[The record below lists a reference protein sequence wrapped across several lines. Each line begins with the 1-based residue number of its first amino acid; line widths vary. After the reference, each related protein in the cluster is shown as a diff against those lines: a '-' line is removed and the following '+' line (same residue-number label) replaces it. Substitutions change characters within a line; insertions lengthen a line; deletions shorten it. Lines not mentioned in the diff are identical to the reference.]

1 MTNIPTKTILVT
13 TGATS
18 PFPSLLSAALSAP
31 FLATVQSLGYSNLRV
46 QYGDCEKL
54 FRALSTA
61 ALPSCGSIELTGFGF
76 TDDLRTEVTHADLV
90 ISHAGSGSIL
100 DALRFQKR
108 LVVVANSALMDN
120 HQKELAEELGGVG
133 YLVEGFVENLHEA
146 VTKAESFEFKHFP
159 ASGSEKFCSILD
171 EEVGL
176 NLD

>member
-1 MTNIPTKTILVT
+1 MSNTPTKTILVT

-18 PFPSLLSAALSAP
+18 PFPSLLSASLSAT
-31 FLATVQSLGYSNLRV
+31 FLATLQSLGYTALRI

-54 FRALSTA
+54 FRTLSAA

-100 DALRFQKR
+100 DALRYQKR
-108 LVVVANSALMDN
+108 LVVVANGALMDN

-146 VTKAESFEFKHFP
+146 VTKAEGFEFKHFP
-159 ASGSEKFCSILD
+159 TSGSEKFCSILD

>member
-1 MTNIPTKTILVT
+1 MSDTPTKTILVT

-31 FLATVQSLGYSNLRV
+31 FLATLQSLGYTSLRI
-46 QYGDCEKL
+46 QYGDCQKL
-54 FRALSTA
+54 FQNLSTA
-61 ALPSCGSIELTGFGF
+61 ALPSCGSIEVTGFNF
-76 TDDLRTEVTHADLV
+76 TDDLRTEVAHAELV

-100 DALRFQKR
+100 DTLRFQKR
-108 LVVVANSALMDN
+108 LVVVVNSELMDN

-146 VTKAESFEFKHFP
+146 VTKAETFQFKHFP

>member
-1 MTNIPTKTILVT
+1 MTDTPTKTILVT

-31 FLATVQSLGYSNLRV
+31 FLATIRSLGYTDLRI
-46 QYGDCEKL
+46 QYGDCQKL
-54 FRALSTA
+54 FQTLSAA
-61 ALPSCGSIELTGFGF
+61 ALPSCGSIALTGFSF
-76 TDDLRTEVTHADLV
+76 ADDLRTEVTHADLV

-108 LVVVANSALMDN
+108 LVVVVNGALMDN
-120 HQKELAEELGGVG
+120 HQKELAEELGSVG
-133 YLVEGFVENLHEA
+133 YLVEGSVENLHEA
-146 VTKAESFEFKHFP
+146 AKKAETFEFKHFP
-159 ASGSEKFCSILD
+159 AGGSGKFCDILD